1 MEAVMLKLFWKKL
14 RLFQNFGFETATLDL
29 KGKNG
34 RLSAFFKSLFKTN
47 RVLKQAQFSIFLML
61 CAVFCYSGCTVTT
74 GTWAGA
80 GEKPGFFTA
89 AVWNV
94 QALFDGEETG
104 NEYTE
109 YRSSAGWNHE
119 KYEARLLSISRAI
132 GGMTEKG
139 GPDLIGII
147 EVENSKILKKL
158 AEGRLAKNGYTHT
171 FFGALPG
178 SSLGLGVLS
187 RYPFIE
193 TRLHSL
199 TDGETTIPRPILEVK
214 IEVEGKP
221 LIFFI
226 CHWKSKLGGDD
237 LTESVRRSSAK
248 VLQRRLRELQEEE
261 PGTPAI
267 IMGDLNENYD
277 EFYRQ
282 GGAVISALLPD
293 DPTAAALAS
302 SLSIMDCLIVSG
314 EKPPAARYFND
325 SQTALYSPWGRE
337 LQTGSYWY
345 KNSWETIDHFL
356 LGPELFNG
364 IDWEFEGCEV
374 LASPPFTGPQGYPQP
389 YMPRNGGGLSDH
401 LPLLLTLKRH

>member
-1 MEAVMLKLFWKKL
+1 MLKLFWKKL
-14 RLFQNFGFETATLDL
+14 T
-29 KGKNG
+29 
-34 RLSAFFKSLFKTN
+34 LFKAN
-47 RVLKQAQFSIFLML
+47 RVLKQAQLSIFLIL
-61 CAVFCYSGCTVTT
+61 GAGFCYSGCTVTT
-74 GTWAGA
+74 GTRAGA

-94 QALFDGEETG
+94 QTLFDGEGTG

-147 EVENSKILKKL
+147 EVENSKILKNL
-158 AEGRLAKNGYTHT
+158 AEGPLAKSGYSYT

-193 TRLHSL
+193 ARLHSL
-199 TDGETTIPRPILEVK
+199 TDGKTTIPRPVLEVK
-214 IEVEGKP
+214 IEAEGRP

-237 LTESVRRSSAK
+237 LTERVRRSSAK

-302 SLSIMDCLIVSG
+302 ALSIGDCLIVSG

-325 SQTALYSPWGRE
+325 SQAAFYSPWGKE

-345 KNSWETIDHFL
+345 NNSWETIDHFL

-364 IDWEFEGCEV
+364 TDWEFEGCEV

>member
-1 MEAVMLKLFWKKL
+1 MLKLFLKKL
-14 RLFQNFGFETATLDL
+14 R
-29 KGKNG
+29 
-34 RLSAFFKSLFKTN
+34 LFKTN
-47 RVLKQAQFSIFLML
+47 RVLKQAQFNVFLIL
-61 CAVFCYSGCTVTT
+61 CAAFCYSGCAVTT
-74 GTWAGA
+74 GTGA
-80 GEKPGFFTA
+80 GENPGFFTA

-94 QALFDGEETG
+94 QALFDGEDTG
-104 NEYTE
+104 DEYTE
-109 YRSSAGWNHE
+109 YLSSAGWNYE

-132 GGMTEKG
+132 DGMTEKG

-158 AEGRLAKNGYTHT
+158 AEGRLAKSGYTHT

-199 TDGETTIPRPILEVK
+199 TDGETTIPRPVLEVK
-214 IEVEGKP
+214 IEAEGKA
-221 LIFFI
+221 LVFFI

-248 VLQRRLRELQEEE
+248 VLQRRLRELQEED
-261 PGTPAI
+261 PGTPVI

-293 DPTAAALAS
+293 DPVAAALAS
-302 SLSIMDCLIVSG
+302 ALPVRDYLVVSD
-314 EKPPAARYFND
+314 EKPPAARNFND
-325 SQTALYSPWGRE
+325 SHAALYSPWGRE
-337 LQTGSYWY
+337 LQNGSYWY

-364 IDWEFEGCEV
+364 TDWEFEGCEV

-389 YMPRNGGGLSDH
+389 YMPRNGYGLSDH
-401 LPLLLTLKRH
+401 LPLLLKLKRH